1 MTMYKLKRAFI
12 AVLLLSLAVTA
23 NAHPGKLD
31 ENGGH
36 YDSKTGKYH
45 YHKGPKAGTEIVLT
59 SYPVK
64 ENAIYKAKIKR
75 VVDGDTA
82 IIAFMTDDGTPYKDE
97 RIRFIGVN
105 TPETVDPNRPVQYYG
120 KEASDFTKKELK
132 DKTVWIQMDMG
143 VRDRYDR
150 LLGYIWLK
158 EPKDPDSEKEVRA
171 KMFNARLLLEGYAQ
185 TMTIQPNVRYS
196 EMFIKF
202 QREAREAEKGLWK

>member
-1 MTMYKLKRAFI
+1 MFKLKRAFI
-12 AVLLLSLAVTA
+12 AVLLLLSLAAAA

-82 IIAFMTDDGTPYKDE
+82 IITFLSDDSTPYKDE

-105 TPETVDPNRPVQYYG
+105 TPETVDPNRPVQHYG

-132 DKTVWIQMDMG
+132 DKTVWVQMDAG

-158 EPKDPDSEKEVRA
+158 EPKNPDNEKEVRA

-196 EMFIKF
+196 EMFVKF

>member
-1 MTMYKLKRAFI
+1 MRKLRHTFI
-12 AVLLLSLAVTA
+12 AVLLLLSLAA
-23 NAHPGKLD
+23 AAGAHPGKLD
-31 ENGGH
+31 GNGGH

-59 SYPVK
+59 AYPIK
-64 ENAIYKAKIKR
+64 ENTVCKARIKR

-82 IIAFMTDDGTPYKDE
+82 IITFLTDEGTPYKDE
-97 RIRFIGVN
+97 RLRFIGVN
-105 TPETVDPNRPVQYYG
+105 TPETVDPHRPVQYYG

-132 DKTVWIQMDMG
+132 DKTIWVQTDAG

-158 EPKDPDSEKEVRA
+158 EPKDLDSEREVRS

-196 EMFIKF
+196 EMFVKF
-202 QREAREAEKGLWK
+202 QREARESGKGLWK

>member
-1 MTMYKLKRAFI
+1 MSKIKHTFI
-12 AVLLLSLAVTA
+12 AVLFLLSLVVAA

-36 YDSKTGKYH
+36 YESKTGKYH

-64 ENAIYKAKIKR
+64 ENAVYKAKIKR

-82 IIAFMTDDGTPYKDE
+82 IISFLTDDDTPYKDE

-120 KEASDFTKKELK
+120 KEASNFTKKELK
-132 DKTVWIQMDMG
+132 DKTVWIQTDAG

-158 EPKDPDSEKEVRA
+158 EPKDLDSEKEVRT
-171 KMFNARLLLEGYAQ
+171 KMFNAKLLLEGYAQ

-196 EMFIKF
+196 EMFVKF
-202 QREAREAEKGLWK
+202 QREAREAKKGLWE